1 MDTKLDINGLI
12 KGAFGKEK
20 DSRNLYGQN
29 FDFFLKQNPIILD
42 KLIFIARFGEYLT
55 SVPEKNQFDFR
66 WVYFP
71 SPSPV
76 CECKT
81 CFNI

>member
-29 FDFFLKQNPIILD
+29 FDFFFN
-42 KLIFIARFGEYLT
+42 
-55 SVPEKNQFDFR
+55 
-66 WVYFP
+66 
-71 SPSPV
+71 
-76 CECKT
+76 KT
-81 CFNI
+81 QSYYTK